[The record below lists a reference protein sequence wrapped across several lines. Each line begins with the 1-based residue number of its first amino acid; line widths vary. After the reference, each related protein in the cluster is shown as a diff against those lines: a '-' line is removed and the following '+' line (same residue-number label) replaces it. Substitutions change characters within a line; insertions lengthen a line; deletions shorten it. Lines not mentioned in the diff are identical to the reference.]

1 MTIRA
6 GVIGAGRL
14 GRQHAR
20 VYAEM
25 AGCVLV
31 GVHDID
37 AGRAE
42 AVAHE
47 FGVRAFE
54 QCHALLD
61 AVDAVSVAVPT
72 AEHASVG
79 CTALEAGAHVLVE
92 KPIAATVAEAE
103 RMVATAG
110 SARRHL
116 GVGHVERF
124 NPAFMVLR
132 EMEVA
137 PRFIESHRLA
147 AYSPRGT
154 DVAVVLDLMI
164 HDLDLLLALTP
175 SHVTEVAAVGVSVV
189 SSQVDIANAR
199 LVFGDGCVAN
209 VTASRFSQ
217 KQMRRMR
224 VFQRDAYMALDFLE
238 GTCEV
243 IRLRRDAPLAEGEP
257 LPLEGG
263 ILRRPE
269 VEPLAAELGTFVAGI
284 REGRSPSVD
293 GEAGLEAL
301 RLAERVLS
309 AMVSETV
316 S

>member
-20 VYAEM
+20 VYTEM
-25 AGCVLV
+25 TGCVLV

-103 RMVATAG
+103 RMVATAS

-164 HDLDLLLALTP
+164 HDLDLLLALIP

-209 VTASRFSQ
+209 VTVSRFSQ

-224 VFQRDAYMALDFLE
+224 IFQRDAYMALDFLE
-238 GTCEV
+238 GLVRSFVCV
-243 IRLRRDAPLAEGEP
+243 VMHPWPRGNPCRLRAE
-257 LPLEGG
+257 
-263 ILRRPE
+263 
-269 VEPLAAELGTFVAGI
+269 
-284 REGRSPSVD
+284 S
-293 GEAGLEAL
+293 
-301 RLAERVLS
+301 
-309 AMVSETV
+309 
-316 S
+316 